1 MYKYIYVSTTV
12 LRKCIIMI
20 LFKHCRN
27 QINMSSAV
35 GLWNTWGNLGTE
47 ILNNLKLVNNMR
59 LPQNFIPMK
68 FKALLADRHWQGLIK
83 L

>member
-1 MYKYIYVSTTV
+1 
-12 LRKCIIMI
+12 MI